1 MFKRIDHI
9 ALIVPDLEQAIALY
23 EESFQVKFYMRE
35 RNEQGG
41 YEVAAFEVGD
51 GHVELLAP
59 TRPSSVIA
67 GFLDKRGPGIHHIAL
82 EVEDVEVSISEA
94 KARGLRL
101 TSEAP
106 RPGTGNSRIVFVH
119 PRSLLGTMV
128 ELVELPKDDPR

>member
-9 ALIVPDLEQAIALY
+9 ALVVPDLDQAITLY

-35 RNEQGG
+35 RNEEGG

-51 GHVELLAP
+51 AHVELLAP
-59 TRPSSVIA
+59 TSPSSVIA

-82 EVEDVEVSISEA
+82 EVEDIEASMNEA

-101 TSEAP
+101 TSEVP
-106 RPGTGNSRIVFVH
+106 RLGTGNSRIVFVH
-119 PRSLLGTMV
+119 PKSLLGTMV
-128 ELVELPKDDPR
+128 ELVELPEGPR